1 MHAPPALDFS
11 QPCDRHETSVLTG
24 AEAKFESLLEAAPA
38 AILGVDRAGVIQF
51 ANLFTEQL
59 FRYDRH
65 GLIGV
70 SVDTLVPQSLPPVP
84 EEEWASHHSG
94 PAVGAMGMSVEL
106 TGRRR
111 DGTEFPAEIRLSST
125 IETEDG
131 LLSTV
136 VIRDI
141 THLRSELELRRLAAI
156 IESSEDAIIAKT
168 LDGIVT
174 SWNPA
179 AERMYGYSP
188 EEIIGKPISMLAHKD
203 QADEMAHILAEV
215 RAGRGTEHYD
225 TVRVRKDGR
234 VFPVLLSVSPL
245 RDAAGTLIGA
255 SSIARDVSEQR
266 QALDDAHTMIES
278 SLDALVSIS
287 PEGLITDVNEATIRA
302 TGVPR
307 EELIGTRFSDCFTEP
322 EKAEAVYQLVFAEG
336 MAVDYRMTIR
346 HRNGRL
352 TEVLYNASV
361 YRDPQGKVLGVF
373 AAARDVTGQMQAF
386 DDARSMIESSLDALV
401 SISPE
406 GMITDV
412 NEATVKAT
420 GVPRSE
426 LIGTAFSDRFTE
438 PEKAE
443 AIYQKVFAEG
453 MAVDYPLT
461 IRHRDGRLTEV
472 LYNASVY
479 HDPKGNVLGV
489 FAAARDVT
497 KQMQAFDDARS
508 MIESSLD
515 SLVSISPEGMI
526 TDVNEA
532 TIKVTGVPRWEL
544 IGTAFSDRFTEPDKA
559 EAVYQKVFAEGMAV
573 DYPLTIRHRTG
584 KLTEVLYNA
593 SVYRDPQGNVLGVF
607 AAARD
612 VTKQR
617 QAQAEIADQLSRE
630 LERRAELEHFQRL
643 TVGRELKMVELK
655 KEIEGLRKYATD
667 E

>member
-1 MHAPPALDFS
+1 
-11 QPCDRHETSVLTG
+11 VLTG
-24 AEAKFESLLEAAPA
+24 AEAKFESLLEAAPVP
-38 AILGVDRAGVIQF
+38 ILGIDLAGLIQF
-51 ANLFTEQL
+51 ANLSSELL
-59 FRYDRH
+59 FGYQRH
-65 GLIGV
+65 DLIGLG
-70 SVDTLVPQSLPPVP
+70 VDVLVPQSLPPVP
-84 EEEWASHHSG
+84 HEQGSSHYSG
-94 PAVGAMGMSVEL
+94 PAVGAMGMSVERI
-106 TGRRR
+106 GRRR
-111 DGTEFPAEIRLSST
+111 DGTEFPAEISLSST

-131 LLSTV
+131 LLSAV
-136 VIRDI
+136 VVRDV
-141 THLRSELELRRLAAI
+141 THLKNELELKRLEAI
-156 IESSEDAIIAKT
+156 VESSEDAILAKT
-168 LDGIVT
+168 LDGIIT

-179 AERMYGYSP
+179 AARMYGYTS
-188 EEIIGKPISMLAHKD
+188 EEIIGKPVSLLAHKD
-203 QADEMAHILAEV
+203 QADELALILANV
-215 RAGRGTEHYD
+215 RVGNAAEHYD

-234 VFPVLLSVSPL
+234 VFPVVLTVSPL
-245 RDAAGTLIGA
+245 RDAHGALIGA
-255 SSIARDVSEQR
+255 STTVRDVSEQR
-266 QALDDAHTMIES
+266 QALDDAHSMIES
-278 SLDALVSIS
+278 SLDALVSIG
-287 PEGLITDVNEATIRA
+287 PGGLITDVNEATVKV

-307 EELIGTRFSDCFTEP
+307 EELIGTAFSDCFTEP
-322 EKAEAVYQLVFAEG
+322 EKAAAVYQLVFGEG

-346 HRNGRL
+346 HRSGGL

-373 AAARDVTGQMQAF
+373 AAARDVSKQMQAF

-401 SISPE
+401 SISPD

-412 NEATVKAT
+412 NEATINAT
-420 GVPRSE
+420 GVPRAE
-426 LIGTAFSDRFTE
+426 LIGTAFSDCFTE

-443 AIYQKVFAEG
+443 VIYQKVFAEG

-461 IRHRDGRLTEV
+461 IRHRGGRLTEV

-479 HDPKGNVLGV
+479 RDSEGNVLGV

-532 TIKVTGVPRWEL
+532 TIRVTGVPRWEL

-559 EAVYQKVFAEGMAV
+559 EAVFQLVFAEGMAV

-593 SVYRDPQGNVLGVF
+593 SVYHDPQGKVLGVF

-617 QAQAEIADQLSRE
+617 QAQAEITDQLSRE

-655 KEIEGLRKYATD
+655 KENERLRKYTSDDDAAQF
-667 E
+667 